1 MAGDGLAVDALDR
14 RVLSPCNGKVT
25 QVHRK
30 TRCSSVRQKNG
41 SGLAKGAGWAWQAAA
56 AVLQLLPAFG
66 LPFRAGAQSDRYIN
80 DIQLL
85 FPQEPWR
92 VVVQVG

>member
-30 TRCSSVRQKNG
+30 TRCSSVRQKKWI
-41 SGLAKGAGWAWQAAA
+41 GLGKSAGWAWQAAA

-66 LPFRAGAQSDRYIN
+66 LPFRAAAQSDRYIN
-80 DIQLL
+80 DIQL
-85 FPQEPWR
+85 
-92 VVVQVG
+92 

>member
-1 MAGDGLAVDALDR
+1 MDADGLAVDALDR
-14 RVLSPCNGKVT
+14 RVLSPCNGKVI

-30 TRCSSVRQKNG
+30 TRCSSVRQKKWI
-41 SGLAKGAGWAWQAAA
+41 GLGKRSRLAWQAAA

-66 LPFRAGAQSDRYIN
+66 LPFRAAAQSDRYIN

-85 FPQEPWR
+85 FPQEP
-92 VVVQVG
+92 